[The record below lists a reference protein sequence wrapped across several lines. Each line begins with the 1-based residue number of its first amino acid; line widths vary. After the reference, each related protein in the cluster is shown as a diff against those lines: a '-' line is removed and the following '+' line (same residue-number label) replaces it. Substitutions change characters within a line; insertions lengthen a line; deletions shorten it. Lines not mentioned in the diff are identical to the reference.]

1 MNQYNNNRFANG
13 QFNFNNEGDLY
24 YLCCYEQ
31 QFYCR

>member
-13 QFNFNNEGDLY
+13 QFNFNNEGDLDN
-24 YLCCYEQ
+24 LCCYEQ